1 VSYRSAGRFG
11 ESIRGDALTGFNS
24 RDSGFF
30 DFSNQL
36 FGLLILKPVA
46 GPVTRFLA
54 CGFVQVVQAV
64 ATGGVGTNG
73 SVGDGAT
80 YPQN

>member
-1 VSYRSAGRFG
+1 VSFRSAGRFG

-46 GPVTRFLA
+46 GPVTL
-54 CGFVQVVQAV
+54 
-64 ATGGVGTNG
+64 T
-73 SVGDGAT
+73 S
-80 YPQN
+80 